1 MDMNIKQLTQDA
13 ALKLKLYLATLGE
26 PLDKAHEVT
35 SAGDAGLRSGELSEL
50 TIITDLKP
58 DGARNL
64 RLIFETLKGNLTGAR
79 KVGTLHDMRFVFL
92 ENDTKLLFCTCYD
105 GDWDTYIN
113 DFATKIPEMM
123 DLIFG
128 NIEGWPGIKS
138 PTVKEFI
145 LSKQIT
151 ASAWFVSHPN
161 LTVADTARLEKIGAG
176 LNKLL
181 EL

>member
-1 MDMNIKQLTQDA
+1 MNIKQLTQDA
-13 ALKLKLYLATLGE
+13 ALKLKLYIATLGK
-26 PLDKAHEVT
+26 PSDSAHEVT
-35 SAGDAGLRSGELSEL
+35 SAGDAGLRSGQLSEL
-50 TIITDLKP
+50 TLIAPLKP
-58 DGARNL
+58 EGARNL
-64 RLIFETLKGNLTGAR
+64 RLIFETLNGNLAGAR
-79 KVGTLHDMRFVFL
+79 EVGTLHDMRFVFL

-123 DLIFG
+123 DLLFG

-161 LTVADTARLEKIGAG
+161 LTVADITRLEKIGDG

-181 EL
+181 EI

>member
-1 MDMNIKQLTQDA
+1 MYMNIKQLTQDA
-13 ALKLKLYLATLGE
+13 ALKLKLYLATLGK
-26 PLDKAHEVT
+26 PSGKIHDVITDA
-35 SAGDAGLRSGELSEL
+35 DAGLRSGNLSEL
-50 TIITDLKP
+50 TIITELKP
-58 DGARNL
+58 EGARNL
-64 RLIFETLKGNLTGAR
+64 RLIFETLKGNLAGA
-79 KVGTLHDMRFVFL
+79 KEVGTLHDMRFVFL
-92 ENDTKLLFCTCYD
+92 DNDTKLLFCTCYD

-138 PTVKEFI
+138 ATVKEFI

-161 LTVADTARLEKIGAG
+161 LTVSDITRLEKIGDG